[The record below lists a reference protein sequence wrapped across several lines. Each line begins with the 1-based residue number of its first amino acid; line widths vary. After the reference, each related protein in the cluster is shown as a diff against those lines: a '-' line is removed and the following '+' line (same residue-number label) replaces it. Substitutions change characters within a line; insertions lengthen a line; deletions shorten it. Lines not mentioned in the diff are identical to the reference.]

1 MEFSKLFG
9 FGAFLVVVLT
19 VLKVIAFQLFDL
31 KLLIISLLFGLLIL
45 VLTVACTRRL
55 GVINYLEAMLAAGFW
70 LIMILLADLIVTG
83 PLVGYSIFKT
93 LLLWLSYLLVIITV
107 LLFHKKRHIDIR
119 RKMKSVKMVA

>member
-31 KLLIISLLFGLLIL
+31 KLLAISLLFGLLVF
-45 VLTVACTRRL
+45 VLTVASTRRL
-55 GVINYLEAMLAAGFW
+55 GVINYLEAMLAAGLWF
-70 LIMILLADLIVTG
+70 IMILLTDLLVTG
-83 PLVGYSIFKT
+83 PLAGYGIFKT
-93 LLLWLSYLLVIITV
+93 LLLWLSYLLGIITV

-119 RKMKSVKMVA
+119 RKMKSVKMVV